1 MKKTMILL
9 LLVAA
14 LFQGLLTAQTV
25 DYELPQGFTFY
36 NEIGSDVVRV
46 TGNAHKEYKDTNW
59 RSEFAGIYDKI
70 GLKFNSNKVEFEL
83 APTFGIHDVS
93 ENLYTGS
100 NDSMNFGHGYR
111 VNLNTIDTANA
122 NGALNSDDLAWNYW
136 GLNWKLRYS
145 PFDIVDF
152 WVHGGPDIV
161 GSKLFARDKTWG
173 ASNLGSDG
181 FAIITKPIDGLRV
194 SGAIPFSFDWT
205 SRPNYMNAEVED
217 LWVYDVSAG
226 NARNGIGEDKYKFRV
241 DLAADYTL
249 PSGVFGAG
257 VKVEDIISASNRVYA
272 IYAGT
277 ELGAFAANLGYN
289 FATPSSE
296 NAGYRDFLDA
306 FDDGLIIISG
316 KQAVAGSVSY
326 KPLDVLIIAA
336 DAMYN
341 LSPKESVYDL
351 YTGLKV
357 AYDLVPGKFNTDI
370 LVGLAADLGTN
381 AHHGTIEDD
390 FDLKNAMHTINSNF
404 IDLYYANV
412 GCEDDRALH
421 MRDGEPNAFLNASEN
436 WQQYTALSR
445 EMSNG
450 QLDTTSAA
458 KAALAV
464 RVRPGFT
471 YFTGRNEFG
480 AHVNL
485 VNFFDGDGSY
495 QIRFPLY
502 WKCNF

>member
-1 MKKTMILL
+1 
-9 LLVAA
+9 
-14 LFQGLLTAQTV
+14 
-25 DYELPQGFTFY
+25 
-36 NEIGSDVVRV
+36 
-46 TGNAHKEYKDTNW
+46 
-59 RSEFAGIYDKI
+59 
-70 GLKFNSNKVEFEL
+70 
-83 APTFGIHDVS
+83 
-93 ENLYTGS
+93 
-100 NDSMNFGHGYR
+100 
-111 VNLNTIDTANA
+111 
-122 NGALNSDDLAWNYW
+122 
-136 GLNWKLRYS
+136 
-145 PFDIVDF
+145 
-152 WVHGGPDIV
+152 
-161 GSKLFARDKTWG
+161 
-173 ASNLGSDG
+173 
-181 FAIITKPIDGLRV
+181 
-194 SGAIPFSFDWT
+194 
-205 SRPNYMNAEVED
+205 MNAEVED

-390 FDLKNAMHTINSNF
+390 FDLKNAMHTINANF

-412 GCEDDRALH
+412 GCEDDRALR
-421 MRDGEPNAFLNASEN
+421 MRNGEPNAFLNASEN